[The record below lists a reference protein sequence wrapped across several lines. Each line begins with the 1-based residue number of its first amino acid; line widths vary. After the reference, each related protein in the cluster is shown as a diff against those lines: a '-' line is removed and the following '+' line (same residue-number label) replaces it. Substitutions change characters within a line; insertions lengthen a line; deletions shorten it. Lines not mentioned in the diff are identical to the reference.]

1 MEGIIVDKVAPNEVT
16 LTFGCAQMS
25 FSLVRGELKTTSRVN
40 LAGGSGSVFLPANIF
55 TAMTRQAAKILRDQQ
70 KEYQW
75 FVEPLDAATNEA
87 IYSGLRALNSSAADE
102 MRRIIDADG
111 CDHKTWEIN
120 YNFVSF
126 LEKSAQTRTLRFQIF
141 NRPGEN
147 AKARPWP
154 FPRRKK
160 TASRKAAA

>member
-25 FSLVRGELKTTSRVN
+25 FSLVRGELRMTSKAN
-40 LAGGSGSVFLPANIF
+40 LLGGRNQVYLPKNIWIMV
-55 TAMTRQAAKILRDQQ
+55 TKKAAAILREQQ
-70 KEYQW
+70 KQYQW